1 MGITRI
7 FRSIILLKEPI
18 IDKTLKEQ
26 KISELCIM
34 LMEEINEPTGQ
45 EQTIINI
52 GNDPVMLTAVDVL
65 AKLMIKNQIIL
76 KARGQA
82 IPNAVAVANII
93 TEKMLK
99 DNSKIEKINLD
110 TVAEA
115 GYRKYDI
122 NS

>member
-1 MGITRI
+1 
-7 FRSIILLKEPI
+7 
-18 IDKTLKEQ
+18 
-26 KISELCIM
+26 
-34 LMEEINEPTGQ
+34 MEEINEPTGQ

-65 AKLMIKNQIIL
+65 SKLMIKSQIIL
-76 KARGQA
+76 KARGQS

-99 DNSKIEKINLD
+99 DNSKIEIINLD

-115 GYRKYDI
+115 GIGNMISTVEIIIKK
-122 NS
+122 NQ

>member
-1 MGITRI
+1 
-7 FRSIILLKEPI
+7 
-18 IDKTLKEQ
+18 
-26 KISELCIM
+26 M

-45 EQTIINI
+45 EQTIVNI

-65 AKLMIKNQIIL
+65 SKLMIKNQIIL
-76 KARGQA
+76 KARGQS

-99 DNSKIEKINLD
+99 DNSKIEIINLD

-115 GYRKYDI
+115 GIGNMISTVEIIIKKHH
-122 NS
+122 

>member
-1 MGITRI
+1 
-7 FRSIILLKEPI
+7 
-18 IDKTLKEQ
+18 
-26 KISELCIM
+26 M
-34 LMEEINEPTGQ
+34 LMEDINEPTGQ

-65 AKLMIKNQIIL
+65 SKLMIKSQIIL
-76 KARGQA
+76 KARGQS

-99 DNSKIEKINLD
+99 DNSKVEIINLD

-115 GYRKYDI
+115 GIGNMISTVEIIIKK
-122 NS
+122 NQ

>member
-1 MGITRI
+1 
-7 FRSIILLKEPI
+7 
-18 IDKTLKEQ
+18 
-26 KISELCIM
+26 
-34 LMEEINEPTGQ
+34 MEEINEPTGQ

-65 AKLMIKNQIIL
+65 SKLMIKSQIIL
-76 KARGQA
+76 KARGQS

-99 DNSKIEKINLD
+99 DNSKVEIINLD

-115 GYRKYDI
+115 GIGNMISTVEIIIKK
-122 NS
+122 NQ